1 MAAYSAY
8 SHQDLI
14 PFYILAY
21 SRLKCII
28 YELTERAPCGAV
40 ITCVHDL
47 FRLVRIKKKQTETIT
62 RATNEYI
69 FPFGSD
75 YISINS

>member
-14 PFYILAY
+14 PFY
-21 SRLKCII
+21 
-28 YELTERAPCGAV
+28 ELTERVPCGAV